1 MNERTT
7 GEGAG
12 PAPEETAENGDMF
25 QAPPRRDNVS
35 PFGPSSHGHPR
46 AAGETARGSGGS

>member
-35 PFGPSSHGHPR
+35 PLF
-46 AAGETARGSGGS
+46 ARR